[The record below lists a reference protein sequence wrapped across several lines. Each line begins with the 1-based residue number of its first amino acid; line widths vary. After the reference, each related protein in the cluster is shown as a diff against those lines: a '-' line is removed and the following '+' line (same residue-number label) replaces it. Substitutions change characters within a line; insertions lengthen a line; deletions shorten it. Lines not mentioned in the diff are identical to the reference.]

1 MGTTGLEWALDL
13 DFCRLGYSRLS
24 TCRPGEILPQNVSRD
39 EERWAAVF
47 RQVCTVNNKAKHR
60 NGYDLM
66 DLFLQITPK
75 HPAIHSP
82 PPPTK
87 KTMKNT
93 WLPSSKSSEEWIIV
107 DPEAVLSTGYCQL
120 EPNFCMQISKN
131 AGQSQENFSSSSDKL
146 RLSYRVAL
154 NLVAKKMIVF
164 VFGSCL
170 QTSQS
175 PRGLVLAI
183 LVGVC
188 RPVLQILTLFQTEK
202 SFFLHLFSD
211 PVS

>member
-1 MGTTGLEWALDL
+1 MVMIWWTC
-13 DFCRLGYSRLS
+13 FYRLLLSTRLS
-24 TCRPGEILPQNVSRD
+24 TPP
-39 EERWAAVF
+39 
-47 RQVCTVNNKAKHR
+47 
-60 NGYDLM
+60 
-66 DLFLQITPK
+66 P
-75 HPAIHSP
+75 P

-93 WLPSSKSSEEWIIV
+93 WLPSSKSSEKWIIV

-188 RPVLQILTLFQTEK
+188 RRVLQILTLFQTEK
-202 SFFLHLFSD
+202 SFFHTSFQTRSPKSIPLFR
-211 PVS
+211 PGIGRN

>member
-1 MGTTGLEWALDL
+1 MLLRSSITKCRCRLINVGTTGLEWALDL
-13 DFCRLGYSRLS
+13 DFCLLGYSRLS

-75 HPAIHSP
+75 HPAIHSTHP
-82 PPPTK
+82 PPPSPNK
-87 KTMKNT
+87 KWRWKTLGFVIQVIWGVNH
-93 WLPSSKSSEEWIIV
+93 LRPGGGFISGI
-107 DPEAVLSTGYCQL
+107 LSTKFL
-120 EPNFCMQISKN
+120 HANL
-131 AGQSQENFSSSSDKL
+131 AGQSQENFSRSSDKL

-164 VFGSCL
+164 VFRSCL
-170 QTSQS
+170 QT
-175 PRGLVLAI
+175 
-183 LVGVC
+183 
-188 RPVLQILTLFQTEK
+188 
-202 SFFLHLFSD
+202 
-211 PVS
+211 

>member
-1 MGTTGLEWALDL
+1 MLLRSSITKCRCRLINVGTTGLEWALDL
-13 DFCRLGYSRLS
+13 DFCRLRYSRLS

-75 HPAIHSP
+75 HPAIHSTPPPP

-87 KTMKNT
+87 TLGFVIQVIWGVNH
-93 WLPSSKSSEEWIIV
+93 LRPGGDFISGI
-107 DPEAVLSTGYCQL
+107 LSTKFL
-120 EPNFCMQISKN
+120 PANL
-131 AGQSQENFSSSSDKL
+131 AGQSQENFSRSSDKL

-170 QTSQS
+170 QT
-175 PRGLVLAI
+175 
-183 LVGVC
+183 
-188 RPVLQILTLFQTEK
+188 
-202 SFFLHLFSD
+202 
-211 PVS
+211 

>member
-1 MGTTGLEWALDL
+1 MLLRSSITKCRCRLINVGTTGLEWALDL
-13 DFCRLGYSRLS
+13 DFCRLRYSRLS

-75 HPAIHSP
+75 HPA
-82 PPPTK
+82 K
-87 KTMKNT
+87 RRWKTLGFVIQVIWRVNH
-93 WLPSSKSSEEWIIV
+93 LRPGGGFISGI
-107 DPEAVLSTGYCQL
+107 LSTKFL
-120 EPNFCMQISKN
+120 HANL
-131 AGQSQENFSSSSDKL
+131 AGQSQENFSCSSDKL

-154 NLVAKKMIVF
+154 NLVAKKKIVF

-170 QTSQS
+170 QT
-175 PRGLVLAI
+175 
-183 LVGVC
+183 
-188 RPVLQILTLFQTEK
+188 
-202 SFFLHLFSD
+202 
-211 PVS
+211 

>member
-1 MGTTGLEWALDL
+1 MLLRSSITKCRCRLINVGTTGLEWALDL
-13 DFCRLGYSRLS
+13 DFCLLGYSRLS

-66 DLFLQITPK
+66 DLFLRITPK

-82 PPPTK
+82 PPTPSPQK

-93 WLPSSKSSEEWIIV
+93 WLPSSKSSEEKIIV
-107 DPEAVLSTGYCQL
+107 DPEAVLSTRHCQL
-120 EPNFCMQISKN
+120 EPNFCMQISKI
-131 AGQSQENFSSSSDKL
+131 AGQSQENFSRSSNKL

-154 NLVAKKMIVF
+154 NLVAKKMFVC

-170 QTSQS
+170 QT
-175 PRGLVLAI
+175 
-183 LVGVC
+183 
-188 RPVLQILTLFQTEK
+188 
-202 SFFLHLFSD
+202 
-211 PVS
+211 